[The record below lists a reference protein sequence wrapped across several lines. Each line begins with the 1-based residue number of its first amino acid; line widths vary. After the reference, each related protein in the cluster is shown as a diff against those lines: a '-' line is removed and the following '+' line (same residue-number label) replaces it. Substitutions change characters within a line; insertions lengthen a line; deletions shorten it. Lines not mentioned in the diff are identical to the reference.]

1 MSTRCKVFISYSH
14 EDEKLKD
21 SKVKIGVGYPRAF
34 LSRMSAAIKPHD
46 DLLTKD
52 EIFFDDDRLAIEWVW
67 GGAIEMAL
75 DECDLLIFLVSPH
88 SIESD
93 FCMTQELPRA
103 LQRNI
108 PVITVLLRPSADW
121 HLVKV
126 RNPVSGSSMKLGAF
140 HSGGLPKEGG
150 NAKAVSTWANEE
162 DAWENVC
169 KDILKFIKQ
178 HLGPKGEAL
187 ETPATV
193 PVAVQEMAVEK
204 APSIVPPPDEAESPM
219 CRILRG
225 YLELHWEQAR
235 LADVFSNADLI
246 EGIALPPTVDAVMA
260 FSTSNEDCCGNLAE
274 VVGCLGAVNTS
285 LSLGEHAQGSLVRM
299 ILVIAESYLRSAAIK
314 AGYQPDRADPIW
326 EQEILLASVIAAE
339 RMGFGLSFKGGKREP
354 ENVLEIKPPMSEL
367 GNPNEEGLGLIR
379 SEVLRALDRRQPAAE
394 AAPSPE
400 YFARLVQKKRKSL
413 GSDIVVTAVAEG
425 CYVEP
430 KARASLQH
438 FLGQYEIHA
447 FFRAAERQAAP
458 AWAVGVIG
466 DLQHALGAA
475 FPSAKKTGD
484 EQMANQG
491 NSGNSGAAV
500 NIQINAPMSGVL
512 NLGDHAQVAGRD
524 INMGSP
530 ADWGKVAQAV
540 QALHDAIA
548 ALADGAPQK
557 AALLRDMKEVSD
569 SVATGKP
576 DDGDAKL
583 VKRCLEGLKQGAE
596 AVENGEKII
605 EKVTPVWDGLK
616 SAWPAFLALI
626 S

>member
-1 MSTRCKVFISYSH
+1 MGARCKVFISYSH
-14 EDEKLKD
+14 EDERLKD

-46 DLLTKD
+46 DVLTKD

-67 GGAIEMAL
+67 GGAIEKAL

-93 FCMTQELPRA
+93 FCMTKELPRA

-121 HLVKV
+121 YLVKV
-126 RNPVSGSSMKLGAF
+126 RDPVSGSSMKLGAF

-169 KDILKFIKQ
+169 KDILKFIKK
-178 HLGPKGEAL
+178 HLGPMGEAL
-187 ETPATV
+187 ETPATA

-204 APSIVPPPDEAESPM
+204 APSIVPLPDQAESPM

-225 YLELHWEQAR
+225 YLERHWEQAR
-235 LADVFSNADLI
+235 LADIFSNADLI
-246 EGIALPPTVDAVMA
+246 QGIALPPTVDGVVQFAA
-260 FSTSNEDCCGNLAE
+260 SNDDCCENLGE
-274 VVGCLGAVNTS
+274 VVGCLGEISENKGF
-285 LSLGEHAQGSLVRM
+285 GEHVQGALVRM
-299 ILVIAESYLRSAAIK
+299 ILVIAESYLRSVAIK
-314 AGYQPDRADPIW
+314 AGYRPERADPIW
-326 EQEILLASVIAAE
+326 EQEILVASVIAAE
-339 RMGFGLSFKGGKREP
+339 RLGFGLSFKGGKREP

-367 GNPNEEGLGLIR
+367 GNPDEEGPGLVR
-379 SEVLRALDRRQPAAE
+379 SEVLRALDRRQPASE
-394 AAPSPE
+394 VAPTAE

-425 CYVEP
+425 SYAET
-430 KARASLQH
+430 KARAALQH

-458 AWAVGVIG
+458 AWAAGVIG
-466 DLQHALGAA
+466 DVQHALGAA
-475 FPSAKKTGD
+475 FPPAKKSGD

-500 NIQINAPMSGVL
+500 NIQINAQMSGVL
-512 NLGDHAQVAGRD
+512 NLGDHTHVAGRD
-524 INMGSP
+524 INLGNP

-557 AALLRDMKEVSD
+557 AALLADVKDVGD
-569 SVATGKP
+569 AVAAGKP
-576 DDGDAKL
+576 KDGDAKL

-596 AVENGEKII
+596 AAENGEKII